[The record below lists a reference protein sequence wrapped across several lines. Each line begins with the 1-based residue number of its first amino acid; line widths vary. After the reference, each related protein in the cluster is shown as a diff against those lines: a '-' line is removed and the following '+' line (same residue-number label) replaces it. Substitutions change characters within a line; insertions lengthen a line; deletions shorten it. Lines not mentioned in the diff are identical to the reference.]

1 MHLERYLQRLSEIQE
16 ELGEIGEDLQASTGG
31 EGEETNPSGGMP
43 QVRIAGFRAYH
54 LAQEGMAL
62 LNLVAVS
69 LAMVRAT
76 ADESD
81 SQEQIQKLD
90 TVNHYLDE
98 LEPILKR
105 ILKDMEPYRSLEPVE
120 S

>member
-16 ELGEIGEDLQASTGG
+16 ELGEIGNDLQESVGG
-31 EGEETNPSGGMP
+31 ETETKPASGLP

-76 ADESD
+76 ADETD
-81 SQEQIQKLD
+81 AQGQIEKLD

-105 ILKDMEPYRSLEPVE
+105 ILKDMEPYRSLEPAE
-120 S
+120 A